1 MDDNEDENEFDEE
14 FENEV
19 PPEDEVSTVHA
30 AFSESA
36 AGFGQQADRNPAAAA
51 RHGHVPFAGTV
62 QPPPL
67 VGPFGTA
74 GNPAVM
80 MMLPDPVRQQ
90 HDKARHAFKMAAEC
104 VSAFTPTMSV
114 DTWVWM
120 FKDNVEQYGLSENDA
135 LNLFFL
141 KVKEQTW
148 ITEFRDA
155 DRKKNKRV
163 SVAHWLERMERSF
176 KAARSSRLQAV
187 KNRVQEETENP
198 EAFVNSFVAQ
208 AKAADH
214 HIHTEDLVDLLV
226 NAIHPKWKGAYE
238 VCTVAAKTPRD
249 VIDGLTKAM
258 SRGMDG
264 IRSLLAAQSAV
275 QNPVASNAVSCSAV
289 REFGAGTPR
298 TAPPQRNPAQ
308 FAFPSRGTSERGRG
322 RGRGVLR
329 GAGHSFFRGFPAS
342 TGPGMGRGTP
352 RPWSGLTPSS
362 AAPSATVTVNP
373 SGFGLGRG
381 IRSYSGPAPAD
392 PEAPVFCFHCN
403 YPGHIKRFCPFLD
416 PNATWINCSENN
428 QQVPNS
434 TSTSSPAS
442 NSRIPGHMLY
452 GIPSWAK
459 PPPSAP
465 PAAALSSTTGSSSR
479 SSDSSKNA

>member
-1 MDDNEDENEFDEE
+1 MEDNENENEFEGEID
-14 FENEV
+14 V
-19 PPEDEVSTVHA
+19 HLEDGTSTVHA

-36 AGFGQQADRNPAAAA
+36 AGLDQPLNQAGQVPATGL
-51 RHGHVPFAGTV
+51 RRVPFASTV

-67 VGPFGTA
+67 AGPFGTA

-80 MMLPDPVRQQ
+80 MMLPDSARQQ
-90 HDKARHAFKMAAEC
+90 HEKARQAFKMAAEC
-104 VSAFTPTMSV
+104 VSAFTSTMSV

-155 DRKKNKRV
+155 DRKKNRRV

-308 FAFPSRGTSERGRG
+308 FAFPSRSGGEERHGRG
-322 RGRGVLR
+322 TGILR
-329 GAGHSFFRGFPAS
+329 GAGHSFFRGMPAGA
-342 TGPGMGRGTP
+342 GPGTGRGILPSWT
-352 RPWSGLTPSS
+352 GQMPSS
-362 AAPSATVTVNP
+362 ATPSATVTMNP
-373 SGFGLGRG
+373 SEFGLGG
-381 IRSYSGPAPAD
+381 GAQSPSIPALSD
-392 PEAPVFCFHCN
+392 HETPVYCYHCN
-403 YPGHIKRFCPFLD
+403 YQGHVKRYCPFLD
-416 PNATWINCSENN
+416 PNACWINYADDRSLM
-428 QQVPNS
+428 PP
-434 TSTSSPAS
+434 PADPP
-442 NSRIPGHMLY
+442 RIPDNQLY
-452 GIPSWAK
+452 DDEKLAVL
-459 PPPSAP
+459 PPSNDT
-465 PAAALSSTTGSSSR
+465 SDQ
-479 SSDSSKNA
+479 SSDTPKDETAN